1 MSHSSVDAKMIG
13 NIEANCDGF
22 DGNPIETDTTNDAVK
37 SNHETKRKR
46 LVSIDWMAASNETIN
61 EIDSTEDDFAFVQ
74 RENKRR
80 KIAISAKR
88 AENKENIAVTPSPLS
103 TTSLVDGK
111 PNLNKPLVRLTKP
124 PTDGKDGTEPNQLR
138 TKYEKI
144 HTNTVQKMNAQAD
157 QLRMEISTLRTA
169 LANEQNAV
177 RVLR

>member
-1 MSHSSVDAKMIG
+1 MAHSSVDAKMIEQSETNG
-13 NIEANCDGF
+13 DEF
-22 DGNPIETDTTNDAVK
+22 DVKSIDTDTTNDALT
-37 SNHETKRKR
+37 SHQETKRKR
-46 LVSIDWMAASNETIN
+46 LVSIEWMAASNETIN

-88 AENKENIAVTPSPLS
+88 AENKENMAEPPL
-103 TTSLVDGK
+103 LQCCGDGT
-111 PNLNKPLVRLTKP
+111 LDSNKPLGRLTKP
-124 PTDGKDGTEPNQLR
+124 PTDGKDGIGTNKLR
-138 TKYEKI
+138 AKYEKI
-144 HTNTVQKMNAQAD
+144 HTNTVQKLNAQAE